1 MNDIKGY
8 TFFKSYY
15 ECLRGINEEEAKE
28 LCWEINK
35 YIFENIEHNFD
46 GVKRSICIL
55 IKPTLDK
62 SKVNSNNAKKSKN
75 ETKAKL
81 KRINKQNKNENR
93 NSTSLSLSL
102 LINNYFNNNKELIDI
117 FNDYLNMRKKLK
129 AINSERAIKTILNKL
144 NNYDDETKYKMI
156 EQSIVKSWKDIY
168 ELKEDRANLPNWFDK
183 KIEKENITSQE
194 EQELVSIL
202 KGK

>member
-1 MNDIKGY
+1 
-8 TFFKSYY
+8 
-15 ECLRGINEEEAKE
+15 
-28 LCWEINK
+28 
-35 YIFENIEHNFD
+35 
-46 GVKRSICIL
+46 
-55 IKPTLDK
+55 
-62 SKVNSNNAKKSKN
+62 
-75 ETKAKL
+75 
-81 KRINKQNKNENR
+81 
-93 NSTSLSLSL
+93 
-102 LINNYFNNNKELIDI
+102 
-117 FNDYLNMRKKLK
+117 MRKKLK